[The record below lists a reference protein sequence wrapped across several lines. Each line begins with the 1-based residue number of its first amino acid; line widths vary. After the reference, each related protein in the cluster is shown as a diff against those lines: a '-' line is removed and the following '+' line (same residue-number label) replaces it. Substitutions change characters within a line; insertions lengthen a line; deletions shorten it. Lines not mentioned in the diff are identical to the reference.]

1 MKGKT
6 LSQIHPYAAGIDIGT
21 ERNYVSVD
29 GETIKIF
36 SSFTEGNIALVKY
49 LQENKVKTVAM
60 ESTGVLWI
68 PLYDLIE
75 ESGIE
80 VYLVN
85 SHYIK
90 NIPSQKSDI
99 KDARWLQ
106 KTHSFG
112 LLKKSIIP
120 EDDIREMRTY
130 IRMRDNNIDACS
142 QQIQRMQKAF
152 ELMNLK
158 LHNVIS
164 EIAGK
169 SGIRIIEA
177 ILSGE
182 RNPDKLVGLCEKS
195 ILKTKTDKVKAS
207 LVGNYQKEY
216 LFMLRQSYE
225 LYKIFQEKI
234 LECDKELEM
243 LLKRMNKNIPEP
255 PSTPDKPARHNQ
267 PAIED
272 LHNNLVKIT
281 DGKNAAILPGL
292 TDKSLLK
299 LIAEVGRDLS
309 IWETEKDFVSWL
321 GLAPR
326 TAQSGKRKWRLKS
339 RITTH
344 AGQIFR
350 ESAMSIANSKH
361 IALKGFYHR
370 IKSKHGAKVAIK
382 ATARKLAVLFYRF
395 MTKGLDY
402 VEKGLN
408 AYNEQYK
415 KTTLRILN
423 KKAKN
428 LGYIL
433 LPVEEI
439 A

>member
-1 MKGKT
+1 
-6 LSQIHPYAAGIDIGT
+6 
-21 ERNYVSVD
+21 
-29 GETIKIF
+29 
-36 SSFTEGNIALVKY
+36 
-49 LQENKVKTVAM
+49 
-60 ESTGVLWI
+60 VLWI

-207 LVGNYQKEY
+207 LV
-216 LFMLRQSYE
+216 
-225 LYKIFQEKI
+225 
-234 LECDKELEM
+234 
-243 LLKRMNKNIPEP
+243 
-255 PSTPDKPARHNQ
+255 
-267 PAIED
+267 
-272 LHNNLVKIT
+272 
-281 DGKNAAILPGL
+281 
-292 TDKSLLK
+292 
-299 LIAEVGRDLS
+299 
-309 IWETEKDFVSWL
+309 
-321 GLAPR
+321 
-326 TAQSGKRKWRLKS
+326 
-339 RITTH
+339 
-344 AGQIFR
+344 
-350 ESAMSIANSKH
+350 
-361 IALKGFYHR
+361 
-370 IKSKHGAKVAIK
+370 
-382 ATARKLAVLFYRF
+382 
-395 MTKGLDY
+395 
-402 VEKGLN
+402 
-408 AYNEQYK
+408 
-415 KTTLRILN
+415 
-423 KKAKN
+423 
-428 LGYIL
+428 
-433 LPVEEI
+433 
-439 A
+439 